1 MCGVH
6 AKSESESEAGYYRKF
21 KKERKREN
29 CAHGRSLAS
38 WWLHPW
44 QNFFLSVCVQVW
56 ALESESNRA
65 CLFFTHAHSLSLSF
79 SLSISLSLSDV
90 CAHANVYVGAHFGLP
105 HWLTDEEIDQGTP
118 DILHDSCSKNSKFE
132 TKTTKNKSVLSL
144 FFPFA

>member
-1 MCGVH
+1 MH

-44 QNFFLSVCVQVW
+44 QIFFF
-56 ALESESNRA
+56 E
-65 CLFFTHAHSLSLSF
+65 CLCASLGAGKWVKSCMPFFHPRTFSLSLSF
-79 SLSISLSLSDV
+79 SLSLFLSDV